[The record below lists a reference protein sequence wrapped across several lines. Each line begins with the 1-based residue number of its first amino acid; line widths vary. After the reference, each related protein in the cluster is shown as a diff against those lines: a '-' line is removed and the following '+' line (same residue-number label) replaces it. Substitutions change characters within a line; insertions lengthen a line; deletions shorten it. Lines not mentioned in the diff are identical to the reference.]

1 MKKLVLV
8 SIVVLLV
15 LSIGQS
21 IYASGSISVGAG
33 YLGFTKSSTSMGEKG
48 FKTNL
53 ALKYEFGNHFSISGG
68 AAFSFVADAYESS
81 YFIFNPGI
89 YGRYDFF
96 ASKSLNIGIQLGAS
110 YNFTNIKDESD
121 YIWFIARTITA
132 DLGAF
137 VEYYATPELK
147 LYMDVRIPAL
157 LAVWNVSG
165 NYFRTEFFDRF
176 LFNIMVGC
184 EVYITPNVFF
194 GVEHALENG
203 IYLLGD
209 IPGPQYT
216 FGLKLGCKF

>member
-1 MKKLVLV
+1 MKKLALV

-33 YLGFTKSSTSMGEKG
+33 YLGFTESSFNKNEKG

-53 ALKYEFGNHFSISGG
+53 ALKYEFSNHFSILGG
-68 AAFSFVADAYESS
+68 ASLSFVTDEDDYS
-81 YFIFNPGI
+81 YFIVNPGI

-96 ASKSLNIGIQLGAS
+96 ASKSLNAGIQLGAS
-110 YNFTNIKDESD
+110 YNFTNAKDDLGDIYSTD
-121 YIWFIARTITA
+121 HTITA

-147 LYMDVRIPAL
+147 LYVDVRVPAFL
-157 LAVWNVSG
+157 VNWNSVTTASG
-165 NYFRTEFFDRF
+165 TEFFDRF

-194 GVEHALENG
+194 GVEHALESE
-203 IYLLGD
+203 IYKMDD
-209 IPGPQYT
+209 ITGPQYT